1 VPYVILLCDDDPD
14 IRGAMRRTLRGNE
27 IVESGSPREAID
39 ALKLRTFD
47 AIISDYSLEAES
59 DGLDVLQHVRLQYP
73 DVVRFLVTGNKDLEV
88 VVRAL
93 NEGAVD
99 RYFMKPWDDV
109 KFRAALELLLRAR
122 R

>member
-1 VPYVILLCDDDPD
+1 MPYVILLCDDDPD